1 MNNKIENTKF
11 PSIKIKNSK
20 LEGKIYNSYSNFM
33 KNDYI
38 NKDITNNTGNN
49 EIQRIFFNINGKD
62 YIWNN
67 EKEITSYLYIN
78 SERRKIKL
86 NNLRLQAETRSVD
99 SKRNKNIGKSQYYL
113 PVLMEKKIDRD
124 KLSNYSNDFR
134 IINKINTLKP
144 QNVNRNIDLNKN
156 VVSLHLNT
164 ISNYDNIK
172 TSEEFKLRNK
182 KNNFKNSNISKDKN
196 MKKYN
201 YLEEVRIYRKKLK
214 DQMINRYKLQYSQH
228 SIKKSQKEKN
238 DLEDNVHFVFSY
250 DKNNNN
256 SINNVNENVKNAL
269 NIFYGKVS
277 NKQITGYDKVFLK
290 NTNLLIEKYILNNE
304 TKKNSNTVTNIKL
317 NKKKNIK
324 KFKNIKDII

>member
-1 MNNKIENTKF
+1 MNNKIEITKF

-20 LEGKIYNSYSNFM
+20 LEGKIYNSYSNLM

-62 YIWNN
+62 YNWNN

-144 QNVNRNIDLNKN
+144 QNLNRNFDLNKN
-156 VVSLHLNT
+156 MVSLHLNT

-256 SINNVNENVKNAL
+256 SINNINENVKNAL
-269 NIFYGKVS
+269 NIFYGKIP
-277 NKQITGYDKVFLK
+277 NKKITGYDKVFLK
-290 NTNLLIEKYILNNE
+290 ETNLLTEKYILNNE
-304 TKKNSNTVTNIKL
+304 RKKNLNTVTNI
-317 NKKKNIK
+317 NINGKKSI
-324 KFKNIKDII
+324 

>member
-11 PSIKIKNSK
+11 PTVNKKNSK

-144 QNVNRNIDLNKN
+144 HNLNRNFDLNKN
-156 VVSLHLNT
+156 MVSLHLNT

-182 KNNFKNSNISKDKN
+182 KI
-196 MKKYN
+196 
-201 YLEEVRIYRKKLK
+201 ILK
-214 DQMINRYKLQYSQH
+214 I
-228 SIKKSQKEKN
+228 
-238 DLEDNVHFVFSY
+238 
-250 DKNNNN
+250 
-256 SINNVNENVKNAL
+256 
-269 NIFYGKVS
+269 
-277 NKQITGYDKVFLK
+277 QIFLK
-290 NTNLLIEKYILNNE
+290 
-304 TKKNSNTVTNIKL
+304 IK
-317 NKKKNIK
+317 I
-324 KFKNIKDII
+324 

>member
-11 PSIKIKNSK
+11 PTVNKKNSK

-144 QNVNRNIDLNKN
+144 QNLNRNFDLNKN
-156 VVSLHLNT
+156 MVSLHLNT

-172 TSEEFKLRNK
+172 TSQEFKLRNK

-228 SIKKSQKEKN
+228 SIKKCQKEKN
-238 DLEDNVHFVFSY
+238 DLGDNAHFVFSY

-256 SINNVNENVKNAL
+256 SINNINENVKNAL
-269 NIFYGKVS
+269 NIFYGKIP
-277 NKQITGYDKVFLK
+277 NKKITGYDKVFLK
-290 NTNLLIEKYILNNE
+290 ETNLLTEKYILNNE
-304 TKKNSNTVTNIKL
+304 RKKI
-317 NKKKNIK
+317 
-324 KFKNIKDII
+324 